1 MEAFFDQ
8 ASSWPF
14 EPEGGSPDVDVGSTP
29 RHTRNFPS
37 DEPSPVDSDH
47 GSYTLE
53 SEGHQNPGRTQSEL
67 SVSDEDTRTLDS
79 QSDPERYALD
89 DSEASN
95 EPDAEHETISQA
107 GSLSDEEESRISNSE
122 EETPLKSNENTSSRS
137 AEGQSQGGAQNTA
150 SKFSK
155 HITFLEALKHIPSR
169 LPSTFDVQESSSITI
184 SDDFSHIAK
193 VEERQFLALR
203 TSIEE
208 APPIP
213 PPVTQNIALQDY
225 QMQLMLLE
233 QQNKKRLM
241 MARQEQDDESRKL
254 AMELV
259 RNTQPSSGLRPG
271 ENKLTTQVD
280 PTGSTRKRPR
290 LVSPSDSRFDDDVLG
305 LDLVELQNYIMR
317 LEQRAKVLGASGT
330 STPKPAYTYRTLY
343 RILGYESS
351 PKPSGDSS
359 GLKRVLSPPFFDP
372 PEWIGSSRK
381 GTLRCSIPVDNFDL
395 FLEKN
400 KDISFIVYQ
409 TYVAPNP
416 THQGTW
422 SQPDDVP
429 KFKIDESI
437 KPITEELVEAVKV
450 LLTSKEEYASL
461 WDNFKMSKELHAPYL
476 FVYHQRADWSEL
488 RASATQPS
496 QEQLTMLWDY
506 IIQNH
511 GDEFAAADA
520 CISDG
525 KITSAYIQ
533 YLFKPGDILVEKK
546 GGFYLGWL
554 SKAWAKYVETYQTT
568 RGQATDM
575 NATGSQVPL
584 YGTAEA
590 SKRMASEKLWV
601 QNWNIWAWHWDYDGN
616 FQRRNNCLS
625 FSIAEEK
632 VLDSQTASKL
642 KATGQESESGLVA
655 IPIQDLRVFPIRFA
669 PPDIAEKLRRRGKT
683 FWKCRF
689 RSFVSYEEN
698 AIDGQENTVDER
710 YMIDLKA
717 YRSLHKNNQYDH
729 TGYRMGLAD
738 ELGPEAMKKED
749 PPDEKFELLLPATI
763 KGFNMRRKKWF
774 DLVPERVRDVE
785 WNKEAFQK
793 VVMNR
798 KAKDLI
804 QALVSNQLAVEA
816 STHGTDLIEGKGNG
830 LILLLHG
837 SPGTGKT
844 LTAESVAEIAEK
856 PLYRVT
862 CADIGTRAEDAE
874 KYLES
879 ILHLGKLWRCVV
891 LLDEADVFLEQRSL
905 EDLERNALVSVFLR
919 ILEYY
924 EGILILTSN
933 RVGTF
938 DEAFKSRIQLALH
951 YPALGPYER
960 LQIWQ
965 NFLERLEKLN
975 DSSID
980 TGDLRDHLYDLK
992 EEEMNGRQIR
1002 NAITSARQYA
1012 RWKGE
1017 TLTYARLKDVIEVA
1031 GRFDKYLVK
1040 LHKGLTYDQLAEDEG
1055 LRLG

>member
-8 ASSWPF
+8 SSRWPF
-14 EPEGGSPDVDVGSTP
+14 EVEDEDVEPDAGLTP
-29 RHTRNFPS
+29 RSTRASPS
-37 DEPSPVDSDH
+37 DNKPSPYATKN
-47 GSYTLE
+47 GSNAL
-53 SEGHQNPGRTQSEL
+53 SENECLQNPGLAQSER
-67 SVSDEDTRTLDS
+67 SVSDEDTSIVDG
-79 QSDPERYALD
+79 QSDEERNTGDDPESSKESD
-89 DSEASN
+89 E
-95 EPDAEHETISQA
+95 EHETISQA
-107 GSLSDEEESRISNSE
+107 KSSSDEEKSQAYDSE
-122 EETPLKSNENTSSRS
+122 EASEYKDSPSVEDSSQDSFRN
-137 AEGQSQGGAQNTA
+137 AA
-150 SKFSK
+150 SDLSK
-155 HITFLEALKHIPSR
+155 QLSLEALIKRIPSR
-169 LPSTFDVQESSSITI
+169 LPSTSDVQESSSITI
-184 SDDFSHIAK
+184 SDDFSHRAK
-193 VEERQFLALR
+193 IEERQFLALR
-203 TSIEE
+203 TSID
-208 APPIP
+208 PRP
-213 PPVTQNIALQDY
+213 PPPTPPGPHSQHALQDY
-225 QMQLMLLE
+225 QVQLMLLE

-241 MARQEQDDESRKL
+241 MARQEQDEQL
-254 AMELV
+254 AV
-259 RNTQPSSGLRPG
+259 GHVKSTQPSSGFGAG
-271 ENKLTTQVD
+271 EN
-280 PTGSTRKRPR
+280 STAQEDNKSSSRKRPR
-290 LVSPSDSRFDDDVLG
+290 LAPPSDSQLDNDILG
-305 LDLVELQNYIMR
+305 LDLVELQNYITR
-317 LEQRAKVLGASGT
+317 LEQRAKDLGASGV
-330 STPKPAYTYRTLY
+330 SKPQPAFTYRTLY
-343 RILGYESS
+343 RILGYEST
-351 PKPSGDSS
+351 PKSS
-359 GLKRVLSPPFFDP
+359 NDPGGLKRVLSPPFFDP
-372 PEWIGSSRK
+372 PEWIGSSHK
-381 GTLRCSIPVDNFDL
+381 GTLRCSIPVENFDL

-422 SQPDDVP
+422 TQPSDVL

-437 KPITEELVEAVKV
+437 EPITEELVEAVKV

-461 WDNFKMSKELHAPYL
+461 WENFKSNRELLAPYL
-476 FVYHQRADWSEL
+476 FVYHQRPDWNEL
-488 RASATQPS
+488 RASVTQSS

-506 IIQNH
+506 IIQSH

-546 GGFYLGWL
+546 GSFYLGWL
-554 SKAWAKYVETYQTT
+554 SKTWAKYVDTYQTT
-568 RGQATDM
+568 RGQAMNM
-575 NATGSQVPL
+575 NATGSQIPL
-584 YGTAEA
+584 YGTKEA
-590 SKRMASEKLWV
+590 SKRMAGEKLWV
-601 QNWNIWAWHWDYDGN
+601 QNWNVWGWHWDFDGN
-616 FQRRNNCLS
+616 FQRRDGRLA
-625 FSIAEEK
+625 FSVAEEK
-632 VLDSQTASKL
+632 TPSSQTASKL
-642 KATGQESESGLVA
+642 KMTAQESESGYIA
-655 IPIQDLRVFPIRFA
+655 IPIGDLRVFPLRFA
-669 PPDIAEKLRRRGKT
+669 PDDVAKQLRRRGKT
-683 FWKCRF
+683 FWKCRV
-689 RSFVSYEEN
+689 RCFVSYEEKT
-698 AIDGQENTVDER
+698 IDGQENTVDER

-717 YRSLHKNNQYDH
+717 YRSLHKDNQYDH
-729 TGYRMGLAD
+729 AGYRSGLAD
-738 ELGPEAMKKED
+738 ELGAEAMKKEE
-749 PPDEKFELLLPATI
+749 PPDDKFELLLPATI
-763 KGFNMRRKKWF
+763 KGFNMRRKKWY

-793 VVMNR
+793 VVMNS

-862 CADIGTRAEDAE
+862 CADIGTKAEVAE

-975 DSSID
+975 DNSID

-1012 RWKGE
+1012 KWKGE
-1017 TLTYARLKDVIEVA
+1017 TLTYAKLKDVIEVA